1 MTNPIMLSK
10 GIYHLIKNHLK
21 QKNNLSDFN
30 KKKLE
35 TEIKSALI
43 VPGKE
48 IPEDVVSIN
57 TNIQVRDI
65 ETEDEFTFDLVS
77 PGEAKIKNN
86 KLSALSDIGLALIGY
101 RTGEEVH
108 WEMPD
113 GFKRFR
119 IENVSLIK

>member
-1 MTNPIMLSK
+1 MTNPIILSN

-21 QKNNLSDFN
+21 QKNQLSDFN

-35 TEIKSALI
+35 MEIKSAMIL
-43 VPGKE
+43 PGKE

-57 TNIQVRDI
+57 TNVQVRDI
-65 ETEDEFTFDLVS
+65 ETENEFVFDLVS
-77 PGEAKIKNN
+77 PGEAKTKNN

-101 RTGEEVH
+101 RVGEEVH

-119 IENVSLIK
+119 IENVSLMK